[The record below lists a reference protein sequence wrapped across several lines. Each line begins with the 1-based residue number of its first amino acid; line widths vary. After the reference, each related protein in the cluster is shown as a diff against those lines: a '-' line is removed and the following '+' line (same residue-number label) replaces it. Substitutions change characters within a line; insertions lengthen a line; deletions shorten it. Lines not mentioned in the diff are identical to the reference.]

1 MWKDSFTHNVSHIH
15 CPVGFTYV
23 LSGQRVWNTLYLTF
37 WRLRIIDNLGDTE
50 DDLDTK
56 KDTRPKRSRP
66 SAAST
71 AADSSHVTRPSSA
84 ASVTSTAS
92 ARDLETRLGGSGQ
105 TTAGGQHDEEL
116 DGKHSPDS
124 QKSNDEKR

>member
-1 MWKDSFTHNVSHIH
+1 M
-15 CPVGFTYV
+15 
-23 LSGQRVWNTLYLTF
+23 YLAF
-37 WRLRIIDNLGDTE
+37 CRLRIIYNLGDTE